1 MQNYILQMF
10 FGQISQNKIYMRLSL
25 VIKKE
30 NEDSEKQVNKLNN
43 FLVLNKSIQF
53 FFTILFFGS
62 ISQVIAQDRIP
73 FDQGKP
79 YFLADI
85 SVTGKISYNEQTV
98 TTFTG
103 LEKGQSITVPGEEI
117 SNAIKK
123 LGKLGLFSDIDFYV
137 NKIEG
142 DSIFLEL
149 NINELPKLNEVKIV
163 GVKKSKIEGLIK
175 DNSLTKGKIVNENLV
190 TTTKNYIENKY
201 KKDGFFNTKV
211 NITTTADT
219 TSGNEVKMLVSID
232 KGAKV
237 KVSSI
242 DFSGNEKFSDK
253 KLRNA
258 MKNTKVVNPIRILKR
273 SKYIKE
279 KYEEDLA
286 SVISKYKEKGY
297 RDARIISDSVTYDK
311 QKNKIAIKIKLEEGR
326 KYYFGDIKFLGNTV
340 YTDRGLNSI
349 LGIKKGD
356 VYNGVLLEKR
366 IADKTKPD
374 GEDITNLYQNNGYL
388 FSQINAVE
396 VKTENDTIDFEIRIL
411 EGPLAY
417 FNKITVTGNDKT
429 NDEVIY
435 RELRTKPGQKYSKE
449 DLIRTIREIGAL
461 GFFDPEAINPAFKN
475 VDPAAGT
482 VDIEWQLVEKG
493 SSQIELQGGYGG
505 GGFIGTLGLSFNNF
519 SAKNIFNKEA
529 YKPLPMGDGQK
540 VSLRLQGSNF
550 FQTYSMSFSEPWFGG
565 KKPVSFSTSLSY
577 SKQFLNNFR
586 DNSVDRS
593 RSFNIIS
600 LSVGLAKRLSVP
612 DDSFVLSQALSFQYY
627 DLNNYNT
634 GLFTFGNGS
643 SRNFAYTIGLSRNN
657 KGTNP
662 IFPMYGSEFSITAK
676 LTPPYSLWNNIDYN
690 DLKNQK
696 DYKVRFAGSE
706 TPTYDING
714 EALNKGDLIKQT
726 SDGLEKI
733 SEANFGE
740 ADTDIAK
747 VDQKK
752 FNWLEYY
759 KIKVK
764 ADWYTK
770 IYDKLVLRSLAEFG
784 YLGNYNSARGNVPF
798 ERFFLGGDGL
808 ANFALDGREVIQL
821 RGYENQ
827 SLTPFTTNPT
837 TGQSTQDGATI
848 YNKFSLELRYPITL
862 KQQASIYMLTF
873 FEAGAAYTG
882 FKEYNP
888 FQLQRSAG
896 VGLRVFMPA
905 FGLLGIDFGHGFDAA
920 PGTTEISG
928 WQTHFIIGQ
937 EF

>member
-1 MQNYILQMF
+1 
-10 FGQISQNKIYMRLSL
+10 MRLSL

-30 NEDSEKQVNKLNN
+30 NADSEKLVNKLNN

-53 FFTILFFGS
+53 FFTIIFFGS
-62 ISQVIAQDRIP
+62 ISQTIAQDRVP
-73 FDQGKP
+73 FDQGTP
-79 YFLADI
+79 YILADI
-85 SVTGKISYNEQTV
+85 NVTGKISYNQQTV
-98 TTFTG
+98 VTFTG
-103 LEKGQSITVPGEEI
+103 LEKGQRITVPGEEI

-149 NINELPKLNEVKIV
+149 NINELPKLSEVKIT
-163 GVKKSKIEGLIK
+163 GVKKSKTEALIK

-211 NITTTADT
+211 NITTIPDT
-219 TSGNEVKMLVSID
+219 TSGNEVKMLVTID
-232 KGAKV
+232 KGKKV
-237 KVSSI
+237 KISSI
-242 DFSGNEKFSDK
+242 DFTGNEKFTDR

-258 MKNTKVVNPIRILKR
+258 MKNTKQINFIRVLKR
-273 SKYIKE
+273 SKFIKE
-279 KYEEDLA
+279 KYEEDLV
-286 SVISKYKEKGY
+286 SVIEKYKEKGY
-297 RDARIISDSVTYDK
+297 RDARIISDSITYDK
-311 QKNKIAIKIKLEEGR
+311 EKNKLAIKINLEEGK
-326 KYYFGDIKFLGNTV
+326 KYYFGDIKFLGNTI
-340 YTDRGLNSI
+340 YTDRGLNTM

-374 GEDITNLYQNNGYL
+374 GDDITNLYQNNGYL

-396 VKTENDTIDFEIRIL
+396 VRTVNDTIDFEIRIL

-449 DLIRTIREIGAL
+449 DLIRSIREIGAM

-519 SAKNIFNKEA
+519 SARNIFNKDA
-529 YKPLPMGDGQK
+529 YQPLPMGDGQK
-540 VSLRLQGSNF
+540 VALRLQGSSY
-550 FQTYSMSFSEPWFGG
+550 FQTYSLSFSEPWFGG

-577 SKQFLNNFR
+577 SKQFLNNFST
-586 DNSVDRS
+586 NSVDRS

-612 DDSFVLSQALSFQYY
+612 DDSFTLSQALSFQYY

-643 SRNFAYTIGLSRNN
+643 SRNFAYTVGLSRNN

-676 LTPPYSLWNNIDYN
+676 ITPPYSLWNNIDYN
-690 DLKNQK
+690 NLGDKEEYKLRSTSEFNDKN
-696 DYKVRFAGSE
+696 DRTVRVGDYLGSEEVVGANGVRSTIYYKVD
-706 TPTYDING
+706 TYQ
-714 EALNKGDLIKQT
+714 EA
-726 SDGLEKI
+726 
-733 SEANFGE
+733 A
-740 ADTDIAK
+740 ADQSK

-759 KIKVK
+759 KVK
-764 ADWYTK
+764 LKGDVYTK
-770 IYDKLVLRSLAEFG
+770 LYEKLVLRSLVEFG
-784 YLGNYNSARGNVPF
+784 YLGNYNSQRGDVPF

-821 RGYENQ
+821 RGYPNQ
-827 SLTPFTTNPT
+827 SLTPYNYNPN
-837 TGQSTQDGATI
+837 TGQNTQDGATI
-848 YNKFSLELRYPITL
+848 YNKFSLELRYPLTL
-862 KQQASIYMLTF
+862 KQQASIYVLTF
-873 FEAGAAYTG
+873 VEAGAAYTG
-882 FKEYNP
+882 FKNYNP

-896 VGLRVFMPA
+896 FGLRVFMPA
-905 FGLLGIDFGHGFDAA
+905 FGLLGIDFAHGFDAL
-920 PGTTEISG
+920 PGATQKNG
-928 WQTHFIIGQ
+928 WETHFIIGQ
-937 EF
+937 QF

>member
-1 MQNYILQMF
+1 
-10 FGQISQNKIYMRLSL
+10 
-25 VIKKE
+25 
-30 NEDSEKQVNKLNN
+30 
-43 FLVLNKSIQF
+43 VLNKSIQF
-53 FFTILFFGS
+53 FFTIIIFGS
-62 ISQVIAQDRIP
+62 ISQVKAQDRVP
-73 FDQGKP
+73 FDQGTP
-79 YFLADI
+79 YILADI
-85 SVTGKISYNEQTV
+85 NVTGKISYNEQTV
-98 TTFTG
+98 ITFTG
-103 LEKGQSITVPGEEI
+103 LEKGQRITVPGEEI

-123 LGKLGLFSDIDFYV
+123 LGKLGLFSDIDFFV
-137 NKIEG
+137 NKVEG

-149 NINELPKLNEVKIV
+149 NINELPKLSEVKIT
-163 GVKKSKIEGLIK
+163 GVKKSKTEALIK

-211 NITTTADT
+211 NITTIPDT
-219 TSGNEVKMLVSID
+219 TSGNEVKMLVTID
-232 KGAKV
+232 KGEKV
-237 KVSSI
+237 KIKTI
-242 DFSGNEKFSDK
+242 DFTGNEKFTDR
-253 KLRNA
+253 KLRKA
-258 MKNTKVVNPIRILKR
+258 MSNTKIINPIRIFKR

-286 SVISKYKEKGY
+286 SIINKYKEKGY
-297 RDARIISDSVTYDK
+297 RDARIVSDSVTYDRE
-311 QKNKIAIKIKLEEGR
+311 KNKIAIKINIEEGK
-326 KYYFGDIKFLGNTV
+326 KYYFGDIKFLGNTI
-340 YTDRGLNSI
+340 YTDRGLSTM
-349 LGIKKGD
+349 LGINKGD

-396 VKTENDTIDFEIRIL
+396 VRTVNDTIDFEIRIL

-449 DLIRTIREIGAL
+449 DLIRTIREIGAM

-519 SAKNIFNKEA
+519 SARNIFNKDA

-540 VSLRLQGSNF
+540 VALRLQGSSY
-550 FQTYSMSFSEPWFGG
+550 FQTYSLSFSEPWFGG

-577 SKQFLNNFR
+577 SKQFLNNFST
-586 DNSVDRS
+586 NSVDRS

-643 SRNFAYTIGLSRNN
+643 SRNFAYTVGLTRNN

-676 LTPPYSLWNNIDYN
+676 LTPPYSLWNNVDYN
-690 DLKNQK
+690 DLGNQK
-696 DYKVRFAGSE
+696 EYKLRYSGAAN
-706 TPTYDING
+706 TTYDVNG
-714 EALNKGDLIKQT
+714 QLIRPGDYIKA
-726 SDGLEKI
+726 SGSGYEI
-733 SEANFGE
+733 VEESNFAE
-740 ADTDIAK
+740 ADADQSK

-759 KIKVK
+759 KIKMK

-770 IYDKLVLRSLAEFG
+770 IYDKLVLRSLVEFG
-784 YLGNYNSARGNVPF
+784 YLGNYNSQRGDVPF

-821 RGYENQ
+821 RGYPNQ
-827 SLTPFTTNPT
+827 SLTPYSYNPT
-837 TGQSTQDGATI
+837 TGQNTQDGATI
-848 YNKFSLELRYPITL
+848 YNKFSLELRYPLTL
-862 KQQASIYMLTF
+862 KQQASIYVLTF

-882 FKEYNP
+882 FKDYNP
-888 FQLQRSAG
+888 FELQRSAG
-896 VGLRVFMPA
+896 FGLRVFMPA
-905 FGLLGIDFGHGFDAA
+905 FGLLGIDFAHGFDPL
-920 PGTTEISG
+920 PGATQKNG
-928 WQTHFIIGQ
+928 WETHFIIGQ
-937 EF
+937 QF